1 MESKALS
8 LVRETAWS
16 GLAAVM
22 MSAGRL
28 AIAMVLARRLGPAQF
43 GDFVFIQWLVEII
56 FLLCSFGL
64 TGVGSRFF
72 AEYRSA
78 GSGDFQAFS
87 VWYRQR
93 AIFVVMMAA
102 IVTPTI
108 AYIFSDTKSI
118 FGLIAVSTW
127 AIGNAVLVIATAR
140 AQGLQFF
147 KRVAISN
154 LLFVT
159 ITFCGVYLLP
169 AQNNAAEV
177 MMMIFAIAT
186 LLSSL
191 VCFFAMVPKFSDVF
205 SNVLTF
211 SSSAVSSY
219 ATNVWISATISAMV
233 WSRAEISVVRGMLNP
248 TEVALYSTALTL
260 SGLVSM
266 AVALATGALGPKIAH
281 LWGQRLTHEIVELS
295 RTVTDLLI
303 FIGSVAA
310 GLLIVFSSEIL
321 TVAFGPKYDGA
332 SLVLAVL
339 GIGVMGLSSGCVN
352 TVIQYKTNGRFSRN
366 VNLLGGVL
374 LFSLVIPLVWKFGI
388 IGAAIG
394 RCVAQLVVATI
405 TFAYASRHVSKKIIN
420 IKNIFWIAFL
430 FSLLFLILTLTGK
443 LEFFK
448 KLTLYF
454 MFLCGLFYFLRIG
467 LNELRL
473 ISWCKSNFYY
483 QLKFLK

>member
-1 MESKALS
+1 M
-8 LVRETAWS
+8 
-16 GLAAVM
+16 AAVM

-28 AIAMVLARRLGPAQF
+28 AIAIFLARRLGPAQF

-78 GSGDFQAFS
+78 GLGDFQDF
-87 VWYRQR
+87 VLWYRQR

-108 AYIFSDTKSI
+108 AYIFADTKSF
-118 FGLIAVSTW
+118 FGLISVSIW
-127 AIGNAVLVIATAR
+127 AIGNAVLAIATAR

-159 ITFCGVYLLP
+159 STFCGVYLLP
-169 AQNNAAEV
+169 KQYNSAEV
-177 MMMIFAIAT
+177 MMMIFGIAT
-186 LLSSL
+186 LISSL
-191 VCFFAMVPKFSDVF
+191 VCIFAVVPKFSDVF
-205 SNVLTF
+205 SNVPTF

-233 WSRAEISVVRGMLNP
+233 WSRAEISVVRGMLN
-248 TEVALYSTALTL
+248 TTDVALYSTALTL

-266 AVALATGALGPKIAH
+266 AVALGTGALGPKIAH
-281 LWGQRLTHEIVELS
+281 LWGQGLIHEIVGLS
-295 RTVTDLLI
+295 RTVTDILI
-303 FIGSVAA
+303 FISGVAA
-310 GLLIVFSSEIL
+310 GLLIIFSGEIL
-321 TVAFGPKYDGA
+321 VIAFGPKYDGA

-339 GIGVMGLSSGCVN
+339 GVGVMGLSSGCVN
-352 TVIQYKTNGRFSRN
+352 TVIQYKTNGKFSRN
-366 VNLLGGVL
+366 VNLLGGIL

-388 IGAAIG
+388 IGAAVG
-394 RCVAQLVVATI
+394 RCVAQLFVATI
-405 TFAYASRHVSKKIIN
+405 TFVYALRYVSKKIIN
-420 IKNIFWIAFL
+420 IKNIFWITFL
-430 FSLLFLILTLTGK
+430 FSLLILISTLIGNSEI
-443 LEFFK
+443 LK
-448 KLTLYF
+448 KLMLYF
-454 MFLCGLFYFLRIG
+454 LFVCGLFCFLKIG
-467 LNELRL
+467 PSELRP

-483 QLKFLK
+483 RFKVLK